1 MKPLTQKGKKA
12 FAVTVAAIYFVIA
25 VIAASLVVTAAIAV
39 GVSGW
44 LRIVAVI
51 VAFGTIAP
59 FMLILMMAITG
70 DDL

>member
-1 MKPLTQKGKKA
+1 MKPLTQKGKKT

-25 VIAASLVVTAAIAV
+25 VIAASFVVAVAIAV
-39 GVSGW
+39 GASGW
-44 LRIVAVI
+44 LCIVAVI

>member
-44 LRIVAVI
+44 LCIVAVI